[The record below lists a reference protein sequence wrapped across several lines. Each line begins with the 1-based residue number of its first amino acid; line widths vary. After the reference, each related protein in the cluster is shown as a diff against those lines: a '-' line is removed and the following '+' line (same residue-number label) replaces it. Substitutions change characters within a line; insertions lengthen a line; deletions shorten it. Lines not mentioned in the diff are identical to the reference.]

1 MGLKLTCFFPSL
13 KKKRVINDV
22 TVDLTSANDAILVTL
37 TFMLPLEFDSNLCRY
52 NFPDRYASA
61 GI

>member
-1 MGLKLTCFFPSL
+1 MMWL
-13 KKKRVINDV
+13 
-22 TVDLTSANDAILVTL
+22 LTSANDAILVTL

-61 GI
+61 GIWFQSSSVQLSSFLSRS